1 MSLLLCRQEHVTHP
15 YYAEEL
21 GLRLSSTQ
29 ELAYVIYHYPLLVLD
44 GFVGESLLDFMREEL
59 GQGFLALK
67 IEQWMKSGE
76 NPDEILPMILQESDY
91 YTAQEIAHYRQQIA
105 DLRGKHPADYR
116 RMKADELFSMRQYGR
131 AVKIYQELLEL
142 PADAVV
148 NETFRARVGNN
159 LGSCYAR
166 MFRYD
171 KAFEAYKRA
180 YSADGNPEILSHLYC
195 LTKLDP
201 DLKLGERF
209 KVLATEELRNGWDKD
224 MEGARKRAENSVQVK
239 QLDTLFSL
247 EQPQR
252 EKGEMKLIKRWKQEY
267 RTMA

>member
-1 MSLLLCRQEHVTHP
+1 MSLLLCRQENVTHP

-91 YTAQEIAHYRQQIA
+91 YTAQEIAHYRQEIA

-116 RMKADELFSMRQYGR
+116 RLKADELFSMRQYGR
-131 AVKIYQELLEL
+131 AVKIYQELLEF
-142 PADAVV
+142 PADEVV
-148 NETFRARVGNN
+148 NEAFRARVGNN

-180 YSADGNPEILSHLYC
+180 YAADANPEILRQIYC
-195 LTKLDP
+195 LTRLDP

-209 KVLATEELRNGWDKD
+209 KALTTPELRAGWERD
-224 MEGARKRAENSVQVK
+224 MAGAKKRAENSVQVA
-239 QLDTLFSL
+239 QLNALFAQ

-252 EKGEMKLIKRWKQEY
+252 EKGETKLIQRWKQEY